1 VPASSIPPILF
12 ALAGGSPGKA
22 IIVALMYVAIHQ
34 LEANVIEPVVM
45 ARAVKLH
52 PAVVAVGVVAVE
64 SLLGFVGLF
73 VAVPILATFKILV
86 EELWINPNETS
97 RATLAVVPAPSAS
110 AAVRETRE
118 LRRPRPAAGQI
129 DYGGS
134 GDGLGT

>member
-1 VPASSIPPILF
+1 
-12 ALAGGSPGKA
+12 
-22 IIVALMYVAIHQ
+22 MYVAIHQ